1 MNKINFR
8 NDLEDLKNIL
18 LQNIVSFKK
27 KMVPDQMRQIG
38 TIKHVTKKFPKS
50 HRIKL

>member
-18 LQNIVSFKK
+18 LQNIVLFFK
-27 KMVPDQMRQIG
+27 KMVPN
-38 TIKHVTKKFPKS
+38 
-50 HRIKL
+50 